1 MRHPDTGQYST
12 HAQIA
17 TDARLNAE
25 EHDQAAN
32 EADAEARAHGTQATI
47 ADRKGDRRSA
57 IQHHHLA
64 ETMRTVAAGHKNMAS
79 ASRRLALHH
88 EAKLEPPSPNMAKA
102 FITTPPQSAEEFFAH
117 FGVR

>member
-1 MRHPDTGQYST
+1 MRHPETGQYST

-17 TDARLNAE
+17 ADARKDAG
-25 EHDQAAN
+25 EHDALAN

-57 IQHHHLA
+57 IQHHRLA

-88 EAKLEPPSPNMAKA
+88 EAKLEPPPTGMAK
-102 FITTPPQSAEEFFAH
+102 FVTVPPQSSKEFFRH
-117 FGVR
+117 FGIR